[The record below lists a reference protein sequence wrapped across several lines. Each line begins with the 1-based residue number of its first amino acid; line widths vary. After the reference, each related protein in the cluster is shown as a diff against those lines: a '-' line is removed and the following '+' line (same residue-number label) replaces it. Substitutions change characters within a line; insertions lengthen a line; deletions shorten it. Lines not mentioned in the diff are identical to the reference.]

1 MLIGQVASR
10 SEVPAKTI
18 RYYESVGLLPTAN
31 RHPNGYRDYSETIL
45 DRLAFIRAAQSS
57 GFTLGEIKEII
68 AFRDQGQAPCGHVR
82 DLIDQHATEVE
93 QRIAEL
99 QHPSRTRTARPTPRP
114 NRLPTIR
121 CLPHPRPERVF
132 SVETTSDSQWPG
144 PSRTSADTVGSR
156 AEPRARR
163 QRIIANPL
171 AVPHRT
177 DQHGVAQAAER
188 IRAGAEHD
196 DRPRTP
202 CDGASRRA
210 LQPCGGKRPPGTLA
224 AMSSRGRSRP
234 VKSLDAVRILH
245 PIPRRD
251 SALASS
257 SKCRSPRL
265 QEQALPSLPTA
276 AREYR

>member
-99 QHPSRTRTARPTPRP
+99 QHTRRELARLARRARHLDPIDCQPSAVCHILAPSVSSASRPRPTR
-114 NRLPTIR
+114 NGR
-121 CLPHPRPERVF
+121 
-132 SVETTSDSQWPG
+132 
-144 PSRTSADTVGSR
+144 
-156 AEPRARR
+156 
-163 QRIIANPL
+163 
-171 AVPHRT
+171 
-177 DQHGVAQAAER
+177 
-188 IRAGAEHD
+188 
-196 DRPRTP
+196 DRPAPAPTRL
-202 CDGASRRA
+202 D
-210 LQPCGGKRPPGTLA
+210 
-224 AMSSRGRSRP
+224 RGRS
-234 VKSLDAVRILH
+234 LGHAG
-245 PIPRRD
+245 
-251 SALASS
+251 SA
-257 SKCRSPRL
+257 
-265 QEQALPSLPTA
+265 
-276 AREYR
+276 